1 VTPAEI
7 QERVLAW
14 AGAEPRQ
21 EWLLAARRQHF
32 AREGEPHEEDKSFEA
47 RMNRLLDHYL
57 FEFRPNGVDTTLEL
71 FLREGADAL
80 TTDERAQVRELG
92 RGMRGLFEVRRVRTG
107 EIRVRDTFAGTEHS
121 VVERRMA
128 VGLEKGDL
136 IEARLLPHEGR
147 LHFSSA
153 FLFHPRE
160 VRRRIL
166 REVKRQTKAAAKD
179 GGPPDVVGFL
189 ARMSRMALRQERYRN
204 VRVESIYDFDAPDP
218 ALTPRPGSG
227 A

>member
-7 QERVLAW
+7 HDRVIAW
-14 AGAEPRQ
+14 ADAPDRR
-21 EWLLAARRQHF
+21 EWLLAARREHF
-32 AREGEPHEEDKSFEA
+32 GREGEPHEEDKSFEV
-47 RMNRLLDHYL
+47 RMNRLLDFYVYD
-57 FEFRPNGVDTTLEL
+57 FRPNGTDSTLEL
-71 FLREGADAL
+71 YLKDGAQEL

-92 RGMRGLFEVRRVRTG
+92 RGARGLFEVRKIRPG
-107 EIRVRDTFAGTEHS
+107 EIRVRDVFTDRDHD

-128 VGLEKGDL
+128 TGLAKGDL

-166 REVKRQTKAAAKD
+166 KEVRRCVKAAEK
-179 GGPPDVVGFL
+179 GGTADVQGML
-189 ARMSRMALRQERYRN
+189 ARLSRMALRLERYRN

-218 ALTPRPGSG
+218 ALTPRPG